1 MLYPALST
9 FVERIYHFILQFLN
23 CPFFYTFCHI
33 LIVRIP
39 ATSYLVPLF
48 TLIYLVLLHLLLPS
62 YLNVPCYLNNRQRY
76 CSVWPE
82 RDRTHYTSRNHHCA
96 CEPPSGPQAP
106 PAPPQGAPSPIPTPI
121 PAPPP
126 SSPDTHQQSQLSH
139 DLGHVTSKQLVC
151 ISVKQCKI
159 NFALFPPVY
168 GMQLHIIFS
177 FWGGEGL

>member
-82 RDRTHYTSRNHHCA
+82 KDWTHYNLMFTWWFENVNPPLFCMVQLTFRLVFKEIMNLNTEVLIFA
-96 CEPPSGPQAP
+96 CSTCFTQN
-106 PAPPQGAPSPIPTPI
+106 
-121 PAPPP
+121 
-126 SSPDTHQQSQLSH
+126 D
-139 DLGHVTSKQLVC
+139 D
-151 ISVKQCKI
+151 
-159 NFALFPPVY
+159 
-168 GMQLHIIFS
+168 
-177 FWGGEGL
+177 